1 MARNRR
7 ALLAVM
13 LASCAPMAPSR
24 PAEPLSPPF
33 EGSVRCTP
41 PRALQR
47 DSSGVYS
54 CPPPCDPP
62 RGARPLQKAAASAC
76 GTLARCARSLLT
88 TFSTPLGAVK
98 TTVFLR
104 TLRLG

>member
-54 CPPPCDPP
+54 CPPPATPP
-62 RGARPLQKAAASAC
+62 VALDHCKKQQRALAVRSLAA
-76 GTLARCARSLLT
+76 LARS
-88 TFSTPLGAVK
+88 
-98 TTVFLR
+98 
-104 TLRLG
+104 